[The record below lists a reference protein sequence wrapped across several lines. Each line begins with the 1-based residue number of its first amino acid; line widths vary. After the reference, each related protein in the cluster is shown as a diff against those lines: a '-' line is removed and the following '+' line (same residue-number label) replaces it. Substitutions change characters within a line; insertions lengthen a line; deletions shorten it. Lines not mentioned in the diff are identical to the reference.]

1 MQEAHFQK
9 MDPKASWDP
18 ALITPAGFA
27 VCPSLQLF
35 TGQKKYIIIIIKA
48 KWNCISYIKC
58 YVVGF

>member
-18 ALITPAGFA
+18 ALITLAGFA

-35 TGQKKYIIIIIKA
+35 TGQKKKNIYIYNNNKSQMA
-48 KWNCISYIKC
+48 LH
-58 YVVGF
+58 

>member
-35 TGQKKYIIIIIKA
+35 TGQKKIYIYNNNKSQMA
-48 KWNCISYIKC
+48 LH
-58 YVVGF
+58 

>member
-35 TGQKKYIIIIIKA
+35 TGQKKNIYIYNNNKSQMA
-48 KWNCISYIKC
+48 LH
-58 YVVGF
+58 